1 MNLHKQILLSRLLT
15 RSGDQAWDFAL
26 PVTLVLLFPT
36 SFGLIAA
43 LFFAT
48 KVGQFLFQPM
58 LAGVIDRW
66 KRSHT
71 AYFGTLLQLVSVTS
85 AAACLFALAALQ
97 RDTSTLNLS
106 TLEFLLI
113 VGITIASVGS
123 TLGSGL
129 MDIAIGNDWIPT
141 LVAPEELA
149 QVNSRLKQID
159 LATEVLSPVIAGLLL
174 GISASTFPLLGFS
187 LIVTWNVASFF
198 PEMMLL
204 RNVFRSSK
212 SLHSIVTLQ
221 TKGSQSLLRKT
232 FNGWKEFW
240 RHPSAAVMVAYAFL
254 WLSALSPHGVLLTSF
269 LKGGWQLSEFT
280 LGLFRG
286 SGALFGLL
294 ATLMFPPIV
303 KRFGLHRGSLLFILL
318 QALALILALPF
329 FYFRSLDGLV
339 FLVLL
344 LVSRIGLYGFSMGE
358 MEIRQRTI
366 GAGQRGLI
374 NGVASALTGFATLTL
389 YGAGTLVGGHEQFSW
404 MVVLSV
410 SSVCVGALVYL
421 QWFQRNS
428 RDSH

>member
-1 MNLHKQILLSRLLT
+1 MNLQRQILLSRLLT

-26 PVTLVLLFPT
+26 PVTLVVLFP
-36 SFGLIAA
+36 SRFGLIAT

-58 LAGVIDRW
+58 LSSVIDRW

-71 AYFGTLLQLVSVTS
+71 AYFGTLLQLVSVIA
-85 AAACLFALAALQ
+85 AAACLFALAESYKDSAA
-97 RDTSTLNLS
+97 LNL
-106 TLEFLLI
+106 TTFEFFLI
-113 VGITIASVGS
+113 AGITLASVGS
-123 TLGSGL
+123 TLGAGL

-149 QVNSRLKQID
+149 RVNSRLKQID

-174 GISASTFPLLGFS
+174 GISFAAMPLLGFF
-187 LIVTWNVASFF
+187 LVVIWNVISFL
-198 PEMMLL
+198 PEMFLL
-204 RNVFRSSK
+204 RNVFRNSQ

-221 TKGSQSLLRKT
+221 NEGRQSLLRKT
-232 FNGWKEFW
+232 LNGWKDFW
-240 RHPSAAVMVAYAFL
+240 AHPSAAVMIAYAFL

-303 KRFGLHRGSLLFILL
+303 KRFGLHQGSMMFISL
-318 QALALILALPF
+318 QALTLLFALPF
-329 FYFRSLDGLV
+329 FYYRSFDGLF
-339 FLVLL
+339 FLALIL
-344 LVSRIGLYGFSMGE
+344 ISRIGLYGFSMGE

-366 GAGQRGLI
+366 GTGQRGLI
-374 NGVASALTGFATLTL
+374 NGVASALTGFATLIL

-404 MVVLSV
+404 MVLLSV
-410 SSVCVGALVYL
+410 GSVCVGSLIYL
-421 QWFQRNS
+421 SWFKRNQLKCT
-428 RDSH
+428 